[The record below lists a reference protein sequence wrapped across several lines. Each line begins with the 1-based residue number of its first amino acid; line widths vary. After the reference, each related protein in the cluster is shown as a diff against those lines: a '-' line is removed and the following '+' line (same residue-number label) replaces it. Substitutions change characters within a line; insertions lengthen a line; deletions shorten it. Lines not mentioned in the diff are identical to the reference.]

1 MKTTTGNIITSD
13 PAVWQRLERH
23 VRERTLSGIRLCN
36 ARNDAI
42 IRRAKQ
48 RDWALTLI
56 VVLIAASAFM
66 GVALAVSSALLGGG
80 Q

>member
-1 MKTTTGNIITSD
+1 MKTINFTPD
-13 PAVWQRLERH
+13 QWARVERH
-23 VRERTLSGIRLCN
+23 VRERTLSGIKMCN
-36 ARNDAI
+36 ERNDKI
-42 IRRAKQ
+42 IRRAKR

-66 GVALAVSSALLGGG
+66 GVALAVSSAMLGQG

>member
-1 MKTTTGNIITSD
+1 MKTTHFTPD
-13 PAVWQRLERH
+13 QWARLERH

-42 IRRAKQ
+42 IKRAKR

-56 VVLIAASAFM
+56 AVLIAASAFM